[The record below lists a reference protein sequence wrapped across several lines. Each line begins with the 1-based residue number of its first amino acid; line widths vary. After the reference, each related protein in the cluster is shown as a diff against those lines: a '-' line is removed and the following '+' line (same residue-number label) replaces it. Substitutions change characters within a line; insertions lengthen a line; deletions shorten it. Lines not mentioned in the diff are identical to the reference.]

1 MGMSRGLCVL
11 PGRWVGNLE
20 EEFFRQGDEEK
31 RLRLPVSPLLDR
43 DKAGV
48 TKSQVGGISGRH
60 SPDQPGLGKSRV
72 HSRVDSGA
80 TLVGTH
86 WW

>member
-20 EEFFRQGDEEK
+20 EAFFRQGDEEK
-31 RLRLPVSPLLDR
+31 RLGLPVSPLFDR

-48 TKSQVGGISGRH
+48 TKSQVGGLIG
-60 SPDQPGLGKSRV
+60 DAVLTSRDWA
-72 HSRVDSGA
+72 RAGWAD
-80 TLVGTH
+80 
-86 WW
+86 